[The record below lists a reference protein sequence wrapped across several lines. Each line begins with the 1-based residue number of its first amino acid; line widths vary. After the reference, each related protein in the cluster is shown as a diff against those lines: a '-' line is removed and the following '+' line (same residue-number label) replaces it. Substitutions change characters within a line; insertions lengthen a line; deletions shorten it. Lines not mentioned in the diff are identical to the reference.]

1 MAHLG
6 QNGLRAASAGVSHG
20 ASCLAR
26 VAEWAEILRQKVEL
40 VKPDKALPELYLAA
54 LADPSNEVLATEV
67 ARRFIQKKEND
78 KAIGCENRIIRASR
92 DGRYFRQFRKTVF
105 CLDRFATYYLP
116 DVSVG
121 IASNGDSKAMKST
134 QAAPLA
140 HFALCGCIAGP

>member
-1 MAHLG
+1 MATSNAVSKTNTLPAISE
-6 QNGLRAASAGVSHG
+6 NTIFRAVP
-20 ASCLAR
+20 LKR
-26 VAEWAEILRQKVEL
+26 RIL
-40 VKPDKALPELYLAA
+40 P
-54 LADPSNEVLATEV
+54 
-67 ARRFIQKKEND
+67 IKEND

-140 HFALCGCIAGP
+140 HLALCGCIAGP